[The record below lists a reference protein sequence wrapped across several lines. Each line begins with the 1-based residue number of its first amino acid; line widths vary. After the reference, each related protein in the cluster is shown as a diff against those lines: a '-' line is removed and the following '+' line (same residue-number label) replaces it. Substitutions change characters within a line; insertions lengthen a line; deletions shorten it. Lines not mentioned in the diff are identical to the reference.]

1 MKTYSKSNH
10 RWCSIKTVFSNIS
23 QNSWENTCTKASLL
37 IKFPEVCNFIKKETL
52 AQIPPCEFCEI
63 FKNISFTEHLWVSAS
78 DNLMQV
84 VVIYNLNL
92 SLQFVKINYTFSL
105 L

>member
-10 RWCSIKTVFSNIS
+10 RWCSINKVSLNIS
-23 QNSWENTCTKASLL
+23 QNVSRKTKSHEA
-37 IKFPEVCNFIKKETL
+37 FIKKETL
-52 AQIPPCEFCEI
+52 AQVFFCEFCEI
-63 FKNISFTEHLWVSAS
+63 SKNTFLTEHLRVTAS
-78 DNLMQV
+78 DIRMQV

-92 SLQFVKINYTFSL
+92 SWLFVTINFAFSL